1 MCTIIQAELS
11 LSLVVLNT
19 FVHRDAELAAP
30 LLPEIF
36 LVVSRLAASPLYS
49 WEQEGAMTIIPGNPR
64 SVARQFLR
72 VTLHQLS
79 ANGLFALLFKLD
91 LEPDQ
96 RAKFFATIVSCLN
109 DFSDLSPTGPLQLF
123 FDHVGGG
130 GSSGLKQSLDELL
143 STSLPNLNAY
153 LAAIQVDHMTNWS
166 AVFPPLE
173 TFFRNISLLTSSQQD
188 GAASSMVSTKDSGGG
203 GGKDSKESQG
213 KSIKLAHIEPV
224 LKLIV
229 HTMKMPGIG
238 NHRSI
243 LEPIIKIISFAIQ
256 FCTFKFQD
264 LVDIC
269 FFCNKAFTKE
279 RDKNAI
285 TRAVVAEF
293 VHALKYKTA
302 VPDVNLVYLASL
314 VLQDAK
320 GELPP
325 SAILSEP
332 SAPLDLGPAG
342 PAQHTG
348 ATEVMRLHLLDIV
361 DFILDVH
368 TLSKVKSN
376 VRGTSLSLNQDTL
389 GGLLK
394 AALSQFLALEIA
406 RLSSER
412 DVKAVSKYLPWLFN
426 PPNTIAT
433 QAPKEFL
440 DCVAHIRMLSWLLL
454 GAVNYTLLA
463 GSREGRT
470 CQPIP
475 LEASCHIADHVEVI
489 LAGFAEQSKTSV
501 VHMCSLFHAFILC
514 QLWTVYLENVRPPT
528 NSKVGAKG
536 SHLLY
541 LY

>member
-1 MCTIIQAELS
+1 MS

-91 LEPDQ
+91 LEPEQ
-96 RAKFFATIVSCLN
+96 RARFFATIVSCLN
-109 DFSDLSPTGPLQLF
+109 DFSDMSPTGPLQLF
-123 FDHVGGG
+123 FEHVSGG

-143 STSLPNLNAY
+143 STSLPNLIAY
-153 LAAIQVDHMTNWS
+153 LSAIQVDHITNWS

-173 TFFRNISLLTSSQQD
+173 AFYRNISLLTSSQQD
-188 GAASSMVSTKDSGGG
+188 GVGASAMGVSAKETG
-203 GGKDSKESQG
+203 GGKEAKEPHQG
-213 KSIKLAHIEPV
+213 KSIKLANIEPV
-224 LKLIV
+224 LKLII

-238 NHRSI
+238 VHRSI
-243 LEPIIKIISFAIQ
+243 LEPIIKIVSFAIQ
-256 FCTFKFQD
+256 FCTFKFPD

-285 TRAVVAEF
+285 TRSVVAEF
-293 VHALKYKTA
+293 VQSLKYKTA
-302 VPDVNLVYLASL
+302 IPDVNLVYLASL

-325 SAILSEP
+325 STIFDRTATATTGADGATGATTGGSV
-332 SAPLDLGPAG
+332 DLGMAG

-348 ATEVMRLHLLDIV
+348 ATEVMRLHLMDIV

-394 AALSQFLALEIA
+394 GALSQFLALEIA
-406 RLSSER
+406 RLSGER
-412 DVKAVSKYLPWLFN
+412 DVKAVSKFLPWLFN

-440 DCVAHIRMLSWLLL
+440 DCVSHIRMLSWLLL

-463 GSREGRT
+463 GCREGRT

-475 LEASCHIADHVEVI
+475 LEASCHIADHVEVKWPQI
-489 LAGFAEQSKTSV
+489 SKNFMQGKFLV
-501 VHMCSLFHAFILC
+501 
-514 QLWTVYLENVRPPT
+514 
-528 NSKVGAKG
+528 K
-536 SHLLY
+536 
-541 LY
+541 